1 MFAVPS
7 KVRGICTAI
16 GIAWSS
22 ALALAP
28 VMKAAQKPNI
38 VLIVADDLG
47 YSDRGCYGSEI
58 HHPEPRSPRPARAA
72 IEPVLQC
79 RPLLPYASRLDD
91 RPLPSPSRAR
101 SHDLRPAGY
110 RGFLTENTVTVAE
123 LLRAAGDHPAMVG
136 KWHLSPTRDGPANA
150 LWVSHLVD
158 LGPFSDPATYPVAR
172 GFEEHYGTI
181 WGVAN
186 YFDPF
191 SLPHNFEPVP
201 SVPKGYHYTDALTD
215 WAVRFIEKYIHDGRP
230 FFLYVA
236 YTAPHWPLHAPY
248 GGDPKVR

>member
-1 MFAVPS
+1 M
-7 KVRGICTAI
+7 
-16 GIAWSS
+16 
-22 ALALAP
+22 
-28 VMKAAQKPNI
+28 
-38 VLIVADDLG
+38 
-47 YSDRGCYGSEI
+47 
-58 HHPEPRSPRPARAA
+58 
-72 IEPVLQC
+72 
-79 RPLLPYASRLDD
+79 
-91 RPLPSPSRAR
+91 
-101 SHDLRPAGY
+101 
-110 RGFLTENTVTVAE
+110 
-123 LLRAAGDHPAMVG
+123 LRAAGDHPARVG

-191 SLPHNFEPVP
+191 SLVHNFEPAP
-201 SVPKGYHYTDALTD
+201 SVPKGYYYTDALTD

-236 YTAPHWPLHAPY
+236 YTAPYWPLHAPTEEIQRY
-248 GGDPKVR
+248 AKTYRAGWDRTREKRYSRLIEEKLIDPKTARLPPRVQAELKWEDNPHRQWDA